1 MYMIFNKRFWNFK
14 QEYLKVSIYF
24 MNLPLILPLRSSTRE
39 HFVEIRWFHYTAL
52 NLSINQQYNLRP
64 LQSETAA
71 SRAEIAGS
79 SSSRRTNPE
88 KISAR
93 WQSQTATPDVR
104 AFRKMVWQTNTWTR
118 QENNMFKTVMREWAV
133 YVLFKRSKNI
143 LY

>member
-1 MYMIFNKRFWNFK
+1 MIFNKRFWNFK
-14 QEYLKVSIYF
+14 QEYLKISIYF

>member
-14 QEYLKVSIYF
+14 QEYLKISIYF